1 MFQLNGKITVCPWE
15 GRGGEARG
23 WWWWWWGRSN
33 DGSSRLKREEMC
45 TLVSLSYSHI
55 DVAWWT
61 MQSTD
66 TCVTYRSSIYS
77 KCQREKK
84 RASRIAEKTI
94 QSHNYRAFSNFSPVT
109 SQIRFCV
116 FFPSHFFLWLNPTD
130 FGKWKSLSSCLN
142 SSSLFLR
149 SQHTQQRRGKKKKQ
163 WRKISGEE
171 RGTVALSW

>member
-23 WWWWWWGRSN
+23 WWWWGRSN

-45 TLVSLSYSHI
+45 TLVLLSYSHI

-77 KCQREKK
+77 KGQREKK
-84 RASRIAEKTI
+84 TM

-109 SQIRFCV
+109 PQIRFSV
-116 FFPSHFFLWLNPTD
+116 FFSSHFFLWLNPTD

-149 SQHTQQRRGKKKKQ
+149 SQHTQQRRGKKAVEEDK
-163 WRKISGEE
+163 WRGEGHC
-171 RGTVALSW
+171 GTQLIKPTSAHL